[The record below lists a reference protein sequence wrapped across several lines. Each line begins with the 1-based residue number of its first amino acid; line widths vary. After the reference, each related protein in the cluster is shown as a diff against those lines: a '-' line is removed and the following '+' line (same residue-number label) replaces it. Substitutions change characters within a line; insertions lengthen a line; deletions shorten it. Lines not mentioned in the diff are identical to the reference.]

1 MLKVIIAYWII
12 GIIMW
17 VLIVNYRDTDIEWF
31 KSGPFVGIVLIA
43 FMGLA
48 TPIVFVYAFLKTF
61 ISSLKE
67 NEL

>member
-1 MLKVIIAYWII
+1 MLIAFIAYWII

-17 VLIVNYRDTDIEWF
+17 VLIAYKNTDIEWF
-31 KSGPFVGIVLIA
+31 KAGPFVGIVSIA
-43 FMGLA
+43 FMSLA
-48 TPIVFVYAFLKTF
+48 TPIVFVHAFLKTF

>member
-1 MLKVIIAYWII
+1 MLIAFIAYWII

-17 VLIVNYRDTDIEWF
+17 VLIVYRDTDIEWF
-31 KSGPFVGIVLIA
+31 KDGPFVSIVLIA
-43 FMGLA
+43 FVSFV
-48 TPIVFVYAFLKTF
+48 TPIAFVYAFLKTF

>member
-1 MLKVIIAYWII
+1 MLIAFIAYWII

-17 VLIVNYRDTDIEWF
+17 VLIAYRDTDIEWF
-31 KSGPFVGIVLIA
+31 DKPFAGVVSSA
-43 FMGLA
+43 FMGFV

>member
-1 MLKVIIAYWII
+1 MLIAFIAYWII

-17 VLIVNYRDTDIEWF
+17 VLIVYRDTDIEWF
-31 KSGPFVGIVLIA
+31 VKPFAGVVLTA
-43 FMGLA
+43 FMGFV

>member
-1 MLKVIIAYWII
+1 MLKAFIAYWII

-17 VLIVNYRDTDIEWF
+17 VLIVYRDTDIEWF
-31 KSGPFVGIVLIA
+31 DEPFAGVVLIA
-43 FMGLA
+43 FMSFV
-48 TPIVFVYAFLKTF
+48 TPIAFVYAFLKTF